1 MANIE
6 ISDSPIDSRKRADK
20 LNRKAGRKRRQAAR
34 KEKRADKAEAKG
46 KTGRAA
52 ILRGKAKKKTG
63 KAEVK
68 EARAD
73 RAENRGKKIKAGAK
87 KAVAGAKKL
96 HGRKKEIKGK
106 VKDAVKGKVS
116 EAKDKAKAGVDKA
129 KKAVS
134 KAKTGA
140 KAKVKETKDKVKAG
154 INKAA
159 TAVAGATAPGMY
171 GANKHDYKEH
181 MDAAGHETKD
191 GVVGGGKYGKGGHYK
206 DYEASSKGTPMHGG
220 PAMADSN
227 RLTGAGSEGD
237 PGLGRMSEGPAL
249 GGYGKISY
257 GSHQKPTMDKGNGK
271 PIHGSPFSL
280 GGSKLS
286 RHFKK

>member
-1 MANIE
+1 MAVLTGGASE
-6 ISDSPIDSRKRADK
+6 AHRAK
-20 LNRKAGRKRRQAAR
+20 K
-34 KEKRADKAEAKG
+34 
-46 KTGRAA
+46 
-52 ILRGKAKKKTG
+52 KAKK
-63 KAEVK
+63 A
-68 EARAD
+68 
-73 RAENRGKKIKAGAK
+73 IKA
-87 KAVAGAKKL
+87 
-96 HGRKKEIKGK
+96 KKEE
-106 VKDAVKGKVS
+106 VKGKV
-116 EAKDKAKAGVDKA
+116 KAGVDKA
-129 KKAVS
+129 KGAVD
-134 KAKTGA
+134 KAKRGA
-140 KAKVKETKDKVKAG
+140 KAKVKETKDKVKA
-154 INKAA
+154 KVHEKA
-159 TAVAGATAPGMY
+159 TAIAGKTAPGMY

-271 PIHGSPFSL
+271 AIHGSPFNL

-286 RHFKK
+286 KHFKK